1 MPNGK
6 PLEKLKNLYKKKGF
20 NVHNLSEFV
29 NIPAE
34 LEKARKAEL
43 RSLGVTPLNNGTPT
57 LTSTKNTKKLK
68 RELPNWE
75 KSFLNKRL
83 LAGIESNYNNIP
95 REFENL
101 AGRNRSSTAA
111 SDPRSR
117 PGSPSQGGKRK
128 TRKRKTMRRR
138 KH

>member
-6 PLEKLKNLYKKKGF
+6 SLAELKNLYKKKGF

-34 LEKARKAEL
+34 LERASKAEL
-43 RSLGVTPLNNGTPT
+43 PSIRVTPPNIGTPT
-57 LTSTKNTKKLK
+57 LTRKKLK

-95 REFENL
+95 YEFQNL
-101 AGRNRSSTAA
+101 AGRNRSSTAT

-117 PGSPSQGGKRK
+117 TGSPSQGGKRK

>member
-1 MPNGK
+1 MSNGK
-6 PLEKLKNLYKKKGF
+6 SLAELKNLYKKKGF

-34 LEKARKAEL
+34 LERASKAEL
-43 RSLGVTPLNNGTPT
+43 RSIRVTPPNIGTPT
-57 LTSTKNTKKLK
+57 LTRKTLK

-95 REFENL
+95 YEFQNL
-101 AGRNRSSTAA
+101 AGRNRSSTAT